1 MNLCPYDVRPSTPCF
16 TRVSRRTFFGVAAG
30 AVAATLPL
38 KSATAALGSF
48 VASRCGHVDCVLL
61 DCGACTL
68 PESLD
73 GYELALSAAGARF
86 VRTGGSSV
94 PRART
99 LIIPACIALRSVAA
113 GTVATALEEGS
124 CVVLE
129 SGAGFATS
137 RDFSAHHSW
146 LRSEWGL
153 NVETP
158 LDLWE
163 SPGSH
168 RDPPAP
174 CSRRGVRRLRS
185 LCVTPYIDLH
195 WPLRI
200 KVRDFS
206 RIVPLSAPSERVVGW
221 CGGQPVACKQTVG
234 KGTLVYLGS
243 PLGPAL
249 RVEDTEAHR
258 WLREVVGSLGWDQG
272 REGM

>member
-1 MNLCPYDVRPSTPCF
+1 MPVNLYPYHLLPPTRCF
-16 TRVSRRTFFGVAAG
+16 TKVSRRTFFGVAAG
-30 AVAATLPL
+30 AVAATLSL
-38 KSATAALGSF
+38 KTATEAVASF
-48 VASRCGHVDCVLL
+48 VASRRGYVDCVLL
-61 DCGACTL
+61 DYGACVL
-68 PESLD
+68 PESLA
-73 GYELALSAAGARF
+73 GYELALRAAGARF
-86 VRTGGSSV
+86 VRTEGSSV

-113 GTVATALEEGS
+113 RAVTAALEEGS

-129 SGAGFATS
+129 SGAGFASS
-137 RDFSAHHSW
+137 RDFFAHQSW
-146 LRSEWGL
+146 LRHQWGL

-163 SPGSH
+163 SPGSY
-168 RDPPAP
+168 RDPPGF
-174 CSRRGVRRLRS
+174 CSRCAVRRLRFPY
-185 LCVTPYIDLH
+185 VTPYIDLH
-195 WPLRI
+195 WPSRI

-221 CGGQPVACKQTVG
+221 CGGQPVAGKQTVG

-258 WLREVVGSLGWDQG
+258 WLREVVG
-272 REGM
+272 